1 MTAPREFGSCAP
13 VIGITV
19 DTNSGWEGEKTPAG
33 AGGNGADALW
43 LNKNYADAVGNA
55 GGLAVLIPIVASP
68 RKIRLYLS
76 MIDGLI
82 LSGGD
87 FDIDPALY
95 GEKPI
100 PQLGA
105 LKPHRTTM
113 EMRLLKGALR
123 MKMPVL
129 GICGG
134 HQVINVAFGGSLWQD
149 IPSQIPSAIEHSQ
162 SRKPFTRPAH
172 EVSVVPGSL
181 LAQTV
186 GGAPALRVNSTHHQC
201 VKKIGRGLAAASA
214 APDGLVESVELKK
227 KGDQFLLGVQWHP
240 ERLYGS
246 DEPSERIF
254 KRLVASAA
262 RFRKERQPEPSPR
275 S

>member
-1 MTAPREFGSCAP
+1 MAAPRRAGLGAP

-19 DTNSGWEGEKTPAG
+19 DTNFGREDEKTPAG
-33 AGGNGADALW
+33 TGGNGTAVFW
-43 LNKNYADAVGNA
+43 LNKSYADAVESA
-55 GGLAVLIPIVASP
+55 GGIPVLIPVTASAVTM
-68 RKIRLYLS
+68 RKYLS
-76 MIDGLI
+76 LIDGLI

-105 LKPHRTTM
+105 LKPVRTAM
-113 EMRLLKGALR
+113 EMKLLKGALK

-134 HQVINVAFGGSLWQD
+134 HQALNVAFGGSLWQD
-149 IPSQIPSAIEHSQ
+149 IPSQIPSAIKHSQ
-162 SRKPFTRPAH
+162 SQEPSTKPAH

-181 LAQTV
+181 LARTV
-186 GGAPALRVNSTHHQC
+186 GGDPVLRVNSTHHQC
-201 VKKIGRGLAAASA
+201 VKKIGRGLTASSA

-227 KGDQFLLGVQWHP
+227 GGAMFLLGVQWHP

-246 DEPSERIF
+246 DEPSVRIF
-254 KRLVASAA
+254 KRLVASSAK
-262 RFRKERQPEPSPR
+262 FRKGR
-275 S
+275 